1 MKYVII
7 RCEDGARPDSKSAV
21 LLDGAKTAFLQQL
34 AHAGAA
40 GFVRR
45 HADSRVINRLSLHRG
60 LLGLTLKRPEPAE
73 GQCYAA
79 SVNLKLAQGESVW
92 CCDFVTHQ
100 EGVIID
106 PNAGHITTRESALL
120 IQALNMEL
128 GSETRRWE
136 VGSGSHQLFITHDPA
151 LKPDASVWIPSPEML
166 LGDAWQRA
174 MPKHPVAEAARL
186 LVEQAKA
193 VLEQHPV
200 NRVRTDLNENPAN
213 FMWLWGGA
221 ALSAQPSF
229 QQRTGLSG
237 AVISHSFPLRGLAK
251 TLALEWKAGPAVL
264 DEVSVDRVSKDVAQL
279 LQKHDLVY
287 VHFRVTSDDAV
298 QRLCAMERIDQRLL
312 KPLSEQLR
320 GIKDWRLLAAIDDR
334 ASGSV
339 PFVAIGS
346 GLPQQP
352 VAQLQGRGA
361 EESPLSFDDSAALF
375 SWFTRHA

>member
-7 RCEDGARPDSKSAV
+7 RCEDGVAFDGKSAA

-34 AHAGAA
+34 AQAGAA

-45 HADSRVINRLSLHRG
+45 YAGSRIINRIAVQRG
-60 LLGLTLKRPEPAE
+60 LLGLELKRQEPAE

-79 SVNLKLAQGESVW
+79 RVNLKLAEGETVW
-92 CCDFVTHQ
+92 CCDFVTQHD
-100 EGVIID
+100 GIIVD
-106 PNAGHITTRESALL
+106 PDAGHITTKESALL
-120 IQALNMEL
+120 IQALNMQL

-151 LKPDASVWIPSPEML
+151 LKADPSAWIPSPELMT
-166 LGDAWQRA
+166 GDAWKNHVPRQA
-174 MPKHPVAEAARL
+174 VAEAARL
-186 LVEQAKA
+186 LVEQAQD
-193 VLEQHPV
+193 VLEHHPV
-200 NRVRTDLNENPAN
+200 NRVRLDLNENPAN

-221 ALSAQPSF
+221 TLEAQTSF
-229 QQRTGLSG
+229 KQRTGISG

-264 DEVSVDRVSKDVAQL
+264 DEVSIDRVAKDVSQL
-279 LQKHDLVY
+279 LLQNDLVY
-287 VHFRVTSDDAV
+287 VHFRVTSDDPV

-320 GIKDWRLLAAIDDR
+320 GMKNWRLLTAVDDR
-334 ASGSV
+334 IAGLV

-352 VAQLQGRGA
+352 VAQLHERGV
-361 EESPLSFDDSAALF
+361 EESPLSFTDSAGLF
-375 SWFTRHA
+375 TWFTQHA